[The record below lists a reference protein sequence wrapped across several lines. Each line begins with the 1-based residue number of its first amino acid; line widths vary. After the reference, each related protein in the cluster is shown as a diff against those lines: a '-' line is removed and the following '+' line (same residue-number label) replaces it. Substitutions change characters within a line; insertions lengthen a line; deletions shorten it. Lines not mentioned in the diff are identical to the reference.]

1 MFLHQNY
8 PCDPYI
14 DNKLQYCREHTDI
27 DEALSYYIST
37 STSKHSQSKSTEN
50 ARNDPGS
57 ESENSSNDPGSES
70 ENSSNDSGSET
81 ENSSNDSGS
90 ETEDSSNDPGSET
103 EDSSNDPGSE
113 TEDSSND
120 SDSETL
126 VEDPELYKVEQIA
139 KHIGRCIIIYPEGNN
154 ALRTSEDEE
163 SEAIIFIQKKSKLI
177 EVYESA
183 DW

>member
-57 ESENSSNDPGSES
+57 ESENSSNDF
-70 ENSSNDSGSET
+70 GSET
-81 ENSSNDSGS
+81 ENSSNDS
-90 ETEDSSNDPGSET
+90 GSET

-139 KHIGRCIIIYPEGNN
+139 KHIGRCIIFYPEGNN